1 VAGSDR
7 PDGPPSAAERRA
19 LAPLLIDPS
28 TTAVLTDFDGT
39 LSPIVDRPEDARPLE
54 GTIGVLDDLARRFAV
69 VAVISGRPASFLV
82 ERLLPPRPA
91 GAPPGADPSGTDTP
105 GRRLSLIGLYGL
117 ESAAADGTVIPLT
130 AAVEWRTV
138 VDQVAGRLRSAAPAG
153 ALVEQKGLAVTVHWR
168 AAPEAEGWSRSAVAD
183 EASRSGLVAHA
194 GRLSLELRPPLPVD
208 KGSVA
213 DELVRGCTAACYLGD
228 DLGDLPAF
236 AALRRESARSGLV
249 SVAVAVTDGES
260 APEVADAADL
270 VVAGPARALALLG
283 WLARAPSG
291 GQPRAAS

>member
-1 VAGSDR
+1 MAGSDR
-7 PDGPPSAAERRA
+7 PDGLPSAAEREA
-19 LAPLLIDPS
+19 LAPLLVDPS

-39 LSPIVDRPEDARPLE
+39 LSPIVDHPEDARPLE
-54 GTIGVLDDLARRFAV
+54 GTIAVLDDLARRFAV
-69 VAVISGRPASFLV
+69 VAVVSGRPASFLV
-82 ERLLPPRPA
+82 DRLLPSRPPH
-91 GAPPGADPSGTDTP
+91 PPSGQSGADPSAS
-105 GRRLSLIGLYGL
+105 RLSLIGLYGL
-117 ESAAADGTVIPLT
+117 ESATVDGTVTPLPE
-130 AAVEWRTV
+130 AAEWRTTVEQV
-138 VDQVAGRLRSAAPAG
+138 VGQLRSTAPAG
-153 ALVEQKGLAVTVHWR
+153 ALVEQKGMAVTVHWR
-168 AAPEAEGWSRSAVAD
+168 AAPHAEGWARSAVAD
-183 EASRSGLVAHA
+183 QAARSGLVAHP

-213 DELVRGCTAACYLGD
+213 EALVRGCSAACYLGD

-236 AALRRESARSGLV
+236 AALHRLSERSGLV